1 MDFLWVML
9 AYLVGSLSFGHIAGS
24 VRGINLAERDLP
36 GASGTWRQLGPAW
49 GVLVAVADIA
59 KGSLVAY
66 LSGFPQTPWAFPLMG
81 AALVAGHNWPLYF
94 GFRGGGGIAPTLGFF
109 GALYLNTTLLA
120 MGLAL
125 AVAGLYWQL
134 YWKHHRKS
142 WYPIPVGAVV
152 GYAYALWAL
161 WPTGTGFWALLGV
174 SLVVALRGL
183 TLLRP
188 RRRA

>member
-1 MDFLWVML
+1 MDLLWVML
-9 AYLVGSLSFGHIAGS
+9 AYLVGSFSFGHIAGS

-94 GFRGGGGIAPTLGFF
+94 GFRGGGWHSPHAGIFWRFIPEHH
-109 GALYLNTTLLA
+109 LA
-120 MGLAL
+120 GDGTSPGGGRAVLA
-125 AVAGLYWQL
+125 
-134 YWKHHRKS
+134 
-142 WYPIPVGAVV
+142 
-152 GYAYALWAL
+152 
-161 WPTGTGFWALLGV
+161 ALLEAPPQKLVSHPSRGSGGV
-174 SLVVALRGL
+174 CVCALGPLAHRDGL
-183 TLLRP
+183 LGPFGGKLGGSAAGP
-188 RRRA
+188 NLAAP